1 MIQNYVK
8 INNKTGIHA
17 IPATMITKVA
27 REFEARISMF
37 KSTDYCNAC
46 VSTDILSMN
55 LVHGDELLLVAE
67 GYDELQAIE
76 EMKKLIESDFGI

>member
-17 IPATMITKVA
+17 IPAVIITKLA
-27 REFEARISMF
+27 RNFEASISMF
-37 KSTDYCNAC
+37 KSVDYCNAC
-46 VSTDILSMN
+46 SCTDILSMN

-67 GYDELQAIE
+67 GDDELEAIE
-76 EMKKLIESDFGI
+76 EVKNLIESDFGV